1 MEHIDAVLY
10 INLKHR
16 TDRKEHLLVELQK
29 WGIDL
34 SKVYRIDAVH
44 RSPGALGC
52 GLSHIKA
59 LTEAFSHPTWNTI
72 LILEDDFTFRSH
84 SSQEINDGIK
94 HLITS
99 KSSFDISLL
108 SYNSEYIKYNDTE
121 FPSIKKVLF
130 SQTTSSYIIR
140 RHYIPTLLQ
149 NMKGAMY
156 DMERFGKR
164 HENCI
169 DIHWTK
175 LQPRGKWYAIFPA
188 IGYQYEN
195 YSDIE
200 NRVTSYGC

>member
-1 MEHIDAVLY
+1 MESIDAILY
-10 INLKHR
+10 INLAHR
-16 TDRKEHLLVELQK
+16 TERKEHILLELQK
-29 WGIDL
+29 WGVDS
-34 SKVYRIDAVH
+34 SKIHRVDAVH
-44 RSPGALGC
+44 RTPGALGC

-59 LTEAFSHPTWNTI
+59 LTEAFSHPEWNTV
-72 LILEDDFTFRSH
+72 LVLEDDFTFH
-84 SSQEINDGIK
+84 SDSSEINDRIK

-99 KSSFDISLL
+99 HRFFDIGLL
-108 SYNSEYIKYNDTE
+108 SYNSDYIKYTDTT
-121 FPSIKKVLF
+121 FPSIKKVVY

-140 RHYIPTLLQ
+140 RHYIPTLVQ

-169 DIHWTK
+169 DIHWTR
-175 LQPRGKWYAIFPA
+175 LQPNGCWYAIFPA